1 MTLDSE
7 TLRINLRRAPR
18 QTIRDLTRAQCDP
31 AMRQKLCDL
40 AETITAESRVV
51 SGLRIEKGKKSRAVG
66 LARKQQQDTSAS
78 IQEVAAVSRALKQS
92 ELQLTASLE
101 KIVEICAVAE
111 ESDNSLSV
119 KIARNELKPAYFLDP
134 SGAYASPDRLYSI
147 DVSVADDEWNRY
159 VKQHPRATCYHD
171 ARWRAL
177 IHSTFGHTT
186 HYIAA
191 RDESNAVCGVLPL
204 VLLSSHLFGRF
215 IISMPFFNYGGPLS
229 DNDTIDELLWLE
241 AARLA
246 GRLCCSHA
254 EIRETRARE
263 NRPVRTHKVAMTM
276 SLPASTALLEQ
287 QLDAKV
293 RSQARRAMREGA
305 ETVFG
310 GMDLLDEFY
319 SVFAHHMRDLG
330 TPVYS
335 KQFFKNILQCFSDE
349 TFIAVVRHDR
359 QPVAAA
365 FLLSHGTTL
374 EIPWACALRT
384 ANGFAPNMYLYR
396 CVLDEAINRGYAF
409 FDFGRSSKGAPTYRF
424 KKQWG
429 AEPQNL
435 YWHYWLPAGCEIP
448 RLDPGNTKYQLVIKA
463 WQRMPLWVTNTI
475 GPGLVKNLP

>member
-1 MTLDSE
+1 MTLDSD
-7 TLRINLRRAPR
+7 TFRKNLRRAP
-18 QTIRDLTRAQCDP
+18 QQSVRDLMRTQCDP
-31 AMRQKLCDL
+31 AMRQQLVDL
-40 AETITAESRVV
+40 GEAISAECRVV

-78 IQEVAAVSRALKQS
+78 IHEVTAVSHALKQS
-92 ELQLTASLE
+92 ELRLTASIE

-111 ESDNSLSV
+111 EPDNSLSTE
-119 KIARNELKPAYFLDP
+119 IAGDELTPAYFLNP
-134 SGAYASPDRLYSI
+134 PGVYTSPARLYSI

-159 VKQHPRATCYHD
+159 VKQNPRATCYHD
-171 ARWRAL
+171 ARWRSL
-177 IHSTFGHTT
+177 INSTFGHTT

-229 DNDTIDELLWLE
+229 DNDTIDELLLLE
-241 AARLA
+241 ASRLA
-246 GRLCCSHA
+246 ERLRCSHA

-319 SVFAHHMRDLG
+319 AVFAHHMRDLG

-335 KQFFKNILQCFSDE
+335 KQFFNNILQSFSDE

-359 QPVAAA
+359 KPRGSRISAK
-365 FLLSHGTTL
+365 
-374 EIPWACALRT
+374 PW
-384 ANGFAPNMYLYR
+384 Y
-396 CVLDEAINRGYAF
+396 
-409 FDFGRSSKGAPTYRF
+409 
-424 KKQWG
+424 
-429 AEPQNL
+429 
-435 YWHYWLPAGCEIP
+435 
-448 RLDPGNTKYQLVIKA
+448 DPGNTLGLCLAYG
-463 WQRMPLWVTNTI
+463 QRLRT
-475 GPGLVKNLP
+475 